1 MMEITGMQNRRT
13 KVVFKQLRDANLN
26 YNLIEN
32 HDRVAVGISGG
43 KDSLVMLYLLQLLKK
58 YTPLD
63 FSLHPIFLD
72 MGWNSDTA
80 AIQDYC
86 QNLGTQLHIERSNIN
101 QVVFD
106 YRQEK
111 NPCALCSHLRRGALN
126 RTAKSLGCNKL
137 ALGHHADDVVN
148 TLFISLLFEGHYNV
162 FKPSTYLDRIDLTV
176 IRPMI
181 YISERNIILLG
192 QSIKIPVMKKSC
204 PADGNTKRAEV
215 ASLLEEIE
223 TKFPGARRKI
233 LGSIENVNREC
244 FWTPSP
250 KS

>member
-1 MMEITGMQNRRT
+1 MQNRRT
-13 KVVFKQLRDANLN
+13 KLVFRQLRNASLN

-32 HDRVAVGISGG
+32 NDRIAVGISGG
-43 KDSLVMLYLLQLLKK
+43 KDSLLMLYLLQLLKK

-63 FSLHPIFLD
+63 FTMHPILLD
-72 MGWNSDTA
+72 LGWKIDTA
-80 AIQDYC
+80 AIRDYC
-86 QNLGTQLHIERSNIN
+86 QAHGTQLHIERTNIG

-106 YRQEK
+106 YRKEK
-111 NPCALCSHLRRGALN
+111 NPCSLCSHLRRGALN

-181 YISERNIILLG
+181 YISERDITLLG
-192 QSIKIPVMKKSC
+192 QLINIPIIDKSC
-204 PADGNTKRAEV
+204 PADGNTKRDQV
-215 ASLLEEIE
+215 ASLLEEIDQ
-223 TKFPGARRKI
+223 KFPGARRKL
-233 LGSIENVNREC
+233 LGSIENVNPEC
-244 FWTPSP
+244 FWSKAPQP
-250 KS
+250 

>member
-1 MMEITGMQNRRT
+1 MQSRRT
-13 KVVFKQLRDANLN
+13 KLVFRQLRNASLN
-26 YNLIEN
+26 YQLIEN
-32 HDRVAVGISGG
+32 QDRIAVGISGG

-63 FSLHPIFLD
+63 FTLHPILLD
-72 MGWNSDTA
+72 LGWSIDTA
-80 AIQDYC
+80 PIREYC
-86 QNLGTQLHIERSNIN
+86 QAQGIQLHVERTNIG

-181 YISERNIILLG
+181 YISERDISLIAE
-192 QSIKIPVMKKSC
+192 SIKIPVIEKYC
-204 PADGNTKRAEV
+204 PADGYTKRDQI
-215 ASLLEEIE
+215 ASLLDEIE
-223 TKFPGARRKI
+223 HKFPGARRKL
-233 LGSIENVNREC
+233 LGAIENVNLDC
-244 FWTPSP
+244 FWSKESKP
-250 KS
+250 